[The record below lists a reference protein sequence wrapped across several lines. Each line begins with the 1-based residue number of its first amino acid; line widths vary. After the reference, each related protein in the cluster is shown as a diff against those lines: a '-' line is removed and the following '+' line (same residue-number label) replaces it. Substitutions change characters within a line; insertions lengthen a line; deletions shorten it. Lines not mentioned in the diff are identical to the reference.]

1 VARAVAAVARVE
13 ATVVAAELA
22 GVMVG
27 EAAEARAVAAG
38 AAVAA
43 TVAVAGAV
51 VVRAAEVKEA
61 AA

>member
-1 VARAVAAVARVE
+1 
-13 ATVVAAELA
+13 VVAAALEA
-22 GVMVG
+22 SMVG
-27 EAAEARAVAAG
+27 VEAESRVVDARE
-38 AAVAA
+38 AVAA